1 TLKIDVVDALIDA
14 MYQGMNHFEK
24 YGIINDKSTEVER
37 MTQEQ
42 VLAWF
47 ENPESGLLG
56 GDEYSD

>member
-1 TLKIDVVDALIDA
+1 MLIDA
-14 MYQGMNHFEK
+14 MYKAMDHFEE
-24 YGIINDKSTEVER
+24 YGLINDKSTQVER

-56 GDEYSD
+56 GDYDTD